1 MSYGY
6 VVAHVDVTD
15 QNAFEKYSSQVSL
28 VTEAFGGQYLARG
41 GQQESLEGVEP
52 LGNRTVIIRF
62 DSYKKALKWYHSNE
76 YTELVKLRQAG
87 SNGSW
92 GCWLEEDVKFP
103 QYYTVYW

>member
-15 QNAFEKYSSQVSL
+15 QNAFEKYSSQVPL

-87 SNGSW
+87 SNGTLMVVE
-92 GCWLEEDVKFP
+92 GAD
-103 QYYTVYW
+103 